1 MFLKESLRLSLRN
14 KKKRRH
20 VQIVNLVDNTI
31 FIDSNIIQIWAAL
44 EVTQT
49 FTNFLWKAI
58 VLVISFPLKP
68 EIQLKKYKIISGNET
83 TISKVFP
90 KEKAE

>member
-1 MFLKESLRLSLRN
+1 MSE
-14 KKKRRH
+14 
-20 VQIVNLVDNTI
+20 IVNLVDNTI
-31 FIDSNIIQIWAAL
+31 FIDSNISQIWAAL

-68 EIQLKKYKIISGNET
+68 EIKLKKYKIISGNET
-83 TISKVFP
+83 TISKVLP
-90 KEKAE
+90 KEKTE